1 MMQNFNFDYDLEN
14 DDLFL
19 YLENKKSKGAVELGN
34 FIIDLDENKEVVA
47 IEIMN
52 AKKVFSDA
60 VSKILDLTNI
70 ESINVWDFRNTGIL
84 KIDIRTKNDKVQG
97 SISIPNLRY
106 ESPALS
112 Y

>member
-1 MMQNFNFDYDLEN
+1 MQNFNFDYDLEN

-34 FIIDLDENKEVVA
+34 FIIDLDKNKEIVA

-60 VSKILDLTNI
+60 VSKILDLTKI

-84 KIDIRTKNDKVQG
+84 KIDIRTEDDKVQG
-97 SISIPNLRY
+97 SISIPNLRF
-106 ESPALS
+106 ESPALNC
-112 Y
+112 